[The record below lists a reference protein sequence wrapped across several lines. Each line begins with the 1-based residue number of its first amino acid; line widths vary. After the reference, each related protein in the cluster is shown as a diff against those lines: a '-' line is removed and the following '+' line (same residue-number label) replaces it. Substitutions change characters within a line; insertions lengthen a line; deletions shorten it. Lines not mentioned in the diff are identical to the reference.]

1 MEETS
6 TNPNINTEIAKP
18 IKEKKIKP
26 FSENEALKRAQKK
39 DTMRKI
45 KRNG

>member
-6 TNPNINTEIAKP
+6 LNNNTKPNKP
-18 IKEKKIKP
+18 IKEKKVKP
-26 FSENEALKRAQKK
+26 ISENEALKRAQKK
-39 DTMRKI
+39 NTMRKI

>member
-6 TNPNINTEIAKP
+6 LNNNTKPNKP
-18 IKEKKIKP
+18 IKEKKVKP
-26 FSENEALKRAQKK
+26 FSENEALKRAQKN
-39 DTMRKI
+39 TMRKI